1 MGRGDRD
8 PPEAGPLTPA
18 TAQWQAL
25 ILPIFC
31 VLPDPRAL
39 PGRRRARRS
48 HFKALGSTSL
58 HPKALE
64 ISVRATRRRCVPEP
78 ERVGGGW
85 TTPYPRWACFLFR
98 YSGSNWWVLG
108 GKSDSGAPSVM
119 QGTTCF
125 QAFLGVW
132 WSRVENQN
140 LRPARPASWLARQR
154 AGAQWV
160 GPSSGSLF
168 PVTVLGPGWATQS
181 QLTG

>member
-1 MGRGDRD
+1 MERGNRD
-8 PPEAGPLTPA
+8 PPEAPPLTPA

-39 PGRRRARRS
+39 PGRGRARES
-48 HFKALGSTSL
+48 HFKASGSTSF
-58 HPKALE
+58 HPTALG
-64 ISVRATRRRCVPEP
+64 ISMRTTRRRCVPEP
-78 ERVGGGW
+78 GPVGGGW
-85 TTPYPRWACFLFR
+85 TTPYPRWACVLFR

-108 GKSDSGAPSVM
+108 GRTDSGEPSLI

-132 WSRVENQN
+132 WSRVQNQN
-140 LRPARPASWLARQR
+140 PRPKCPAPRLAHQR
-154 AGAQWV
+154 AGAHWV

-168 PVTVLGPGWATQS
+168 PVTVLGPGWATQ
-181 QLTG
+181 T